1 MNSMTKKSWMIA
13 LVAAVVVL
21 ALLRTAGGVDYW
33 HRYWSALATGDTEPS
48 AVQVKP
54 RMLIKGGDG
63 GAVPAATPEVE
74 GLYAQAVTD
83 AIDAARKQG
92 ATALVVH
99 RHGHRVATYFAKGTD
114 GATLLTGGQLSPA
127 ILMLAAGT
135 LADARRV
142 DFAQAVAA
150 VKSAAVP
157 DSGWRNPWSA
167 AARARFVLS
176 APPAFLAKDLEGS
189 LANTLSLRIWQ
200 PLGAGD
206 AYLWGADDSHVRLD
220 CCVVARLDDW
230 MRVGDLLL
238 RNGEYEG
245 SRIVSVDWM
254 RSVMAAD
261 PSGTNHPVWVA
272 NPGKLTGDEPP
283 AAHET
288 FWFDLG
294 PGVRLWLLPRRG
306 LSILVWAAD
315 SDQARD
321 PAIPN
326 LLIRGLVEQSV
337 APGATSNIS
346 DIVPGH

>member
-1 MNSMTKKSWMIA
+1 MK
-13 LVAAVVVL
+13 AA
-21 ALLRTAGGVDYW
+21 RC
-33 HRYWSALATGDTEPS
+33 RS
-48 AVQVKP
+48 
-54 RMLIKGGDG
+54 
-63 GAVPAATPEVE
+63 ATPEVE

-92 ATALVVH
+92 ANALVVH
-99 RHGHRVATYFAKGTD
+99 RHGHRVAAYFANGTERIHFADGRPAVAGTD
-114 GATLLTGGQLSPA
+114 DAGHGRAWRIRATS
-127 ILMLAAGT
+127 IS
-135 LADARRV
+135 RRR
-142 DFAQAVAA
+142 
-150 VKSAAVP
+150 SRRSRLRINP
-157 DSGWRNPWSA
+157 GSGWRNPWSA
-167 AARARFVLS
+167 AARSRFTLS

-189 LANTLSLRIWQ
+189 LANTLSLRVWQ

-220 CCVVARLDDW
+220 CCVAARLDDW

-238 RNGEYEG
+238 RQGEYEG

-254 RSVMAAD
+254 RRVMATD
-261 PSGTNHPVWVA
+261 PNGTSHPVWMTA
-272 NPGKLTGDEPP
+272 PGALTGDEPP

-306 LSILVWAAD
+306 LSILVWAAG

-326 LLIRGLVEQSV
+326 LIIRGLVEQSV